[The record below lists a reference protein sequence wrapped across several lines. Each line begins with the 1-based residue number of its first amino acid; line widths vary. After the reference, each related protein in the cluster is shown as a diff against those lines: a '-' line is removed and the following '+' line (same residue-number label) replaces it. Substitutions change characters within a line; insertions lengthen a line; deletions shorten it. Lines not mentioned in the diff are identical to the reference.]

1 MEEFILV
8 EDLDEVKRNIIIFNK
23 EIKENEVM
31 RKRFLS
37 HFRQWYYIS
46 ELDMYAPSKFIGY
59 KNMTAARYNNKDGM
73 GADGRKTEAK
83 LQKWFVK
90 KEIHSLLQDLQ
101 DRFAEYGK
109 IKESSEIHILKG
121 EEPLFMNPP
130 VDSDGIS
137 KGINLFKIPPLEPV
151 ERSREYNLYS
161 DLIRDRVVY
170 ESLFHGRT
178 RRWLDE
184 NVIGLNPD
192 ESRGYQ
198 AMGILHYIGLKDKHK
213 GIFKDLSLV
222 EAIQLLDKQES
233 DFSLVLSSLRRY
245 ENESLK
251 IMIPPTETN
260 IKLTETEKEQV
271 IKSRVGQSAFK
282 KELLLSEKKCNLC
295 GVSDERFLI
304 ASHIKPWSKSDHQ
317 ERLDVNNGLLL
328 CPNHDSLF
336 DKGYISFGDDGAIM
350 ISDTLDEATRV
361 FLNINETMNIAMN
374 ERRQRYIEWHRENI
388 FKTV

>member
-1 MEEFILV
+1 
-8 EDLDEVKRNIIIFNK
+8 
-23 EIKENEVM
+23 
-31 RKRFLS
+31 
-37 HFRQWYYIS
+37 
-46 ELDMYAPSKFIGY
+46 
-59 KNMTAARYNNKDGM
+59 MTAARYNNKDGM
-73 GADGRKTEAK
+73 GADGRKTEAE
-83 LQKWFVK
+83 LRKWFVK
-90 KEIHSLLQDLQ
+90 KEIYSLLEGLQ
-101 DRFAEYGK
+101 KRFAEYGK
-109 IKESSEIHILKG
+109 IKEISEIHILKD

-130 VDSDGIS
+130 DDSDGIS
-137 KGINLFKIPPLEPV
+137 QGIDLFKIPPLEPV

-161 DLIRDRVVY
+161 DSVRDRVVY

-184 NVIGLNPD
+184 YVIGLNPD

-198 AMGILHYIGLKDKHK
+198 AMGILHYIGLKDIHK
-213 GIFKDLSLV
+213 GIFKGLSLID
-222 EAIQLLDKQES
+222 AIQLVGKQES

-251 IMIPPTETN
+251 IESSPTVTN

-350 ISDTLDEATRV
+350 ISETLDEATRV
-361 FLNINETMNIAMN
+361 FLNINESMSIMVS
-374 ERRQRYIEWHRENI
+374 EKRQEFIKWHRENM
-388 FKTV
+388 FKVQLLNEV